1 MLSLKKNSGSLP
13 VILRFFQIF
22 FSELKNWVIFGIR
35 SGRYNYEL
43 NVIIFEYFWIF
54 RVLNFLENAVLL
66 NF

>member
-1 MLSLKKNSGSLP
+1 
-13 VILRFFQIF
+13 
-22 FSELKNWVIFGIR
+22 
-35 SGRYNYEL
+35 L